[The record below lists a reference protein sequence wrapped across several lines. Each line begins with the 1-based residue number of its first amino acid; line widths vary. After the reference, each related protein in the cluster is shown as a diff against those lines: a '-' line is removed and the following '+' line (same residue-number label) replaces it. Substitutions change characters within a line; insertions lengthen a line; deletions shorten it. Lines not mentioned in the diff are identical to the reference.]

1 MSEDI
6 YTAITFAPVQGFIEK
21 SRKLRDLYGS
31 SFILS
36 YLAQAICEQAEQQ
49 GHRVVSPALTN
60 LTQGTP
66 NQIVIQGDFP
76 QSEARGAFNQHWKS
90 VIHTCRQWIEDH
102 LPDYDYAWQRDWNLW
117 ASHAWEFFWA
127 QGDSISDARKHLN
140 NLKRSRN
147 WTGINWKGE
156 SSTLSGT
163 DAIAWPGLGRN
174 IKPQDRRLSQEDQEI
189 RQFYQDLSQIQ
200 SLGAAFVD
208 ETEQLS
214 IPELTKRLITYRAI
228 ARSLTHQREIQIEIP
243 DNFRDLNRLE
253 AQQAT
258 GWFQGDGDSIGVYLR
273 QLQETGQDEAKALH
287 TFSAAMR
294 SWGNEALAPSLTQG
308 RLIYAGGD
316 DFLGVFYPEPD
327 QNAGKNSSNRPFTAQ
342 TCLNWFYQFPTQ
354 VWQQHQ
360 QQITVSVGFVW
371 AGAGVPQR
379 DVLQHCRETE
389 QSAKRQG
396 RDRLALRVLFNS
408 GNHLEWTCPWRF
420 LQPILEG
427 YRDRSG
433 GRNWSHLYN
442 DLAVLSGR
450 HAFAENPM
458 EVPLA
463 LFGIYFP
470 QQMSILENR
479 DNWFNRED
487 QNGRRLSS
495 GILGDRSR
503 YSDDQAIHQAWTDWI
518 LNLGKVG
525 FHLCSSI

>member
-1 MSEDI
+1 MSERT

-49 GHRVVSPALTN
+49 GHWVISPALTN

-76 QSEARGAFNQHWKS
+76 KIEAKTAFSQHWKS

-102 LPDYDYAWQRDWNLW
+102 LPDYDYSWQRDWNLW

-127 QGDSISDARKHLN
+127 QGNSIGDARKNLN
-140 NLKRSRN
+140 YLKRSRN

-156 SSTLSGT
+156 SSTLSGA

-174 IKPQDRRLSQEDQEI
+174 IKPQDRRISQEDQEI
-189 RQFYQDLSQIQ
+189 RRFYRELSQIQ

-214 IPELTKRLITYRAI
+214 IPELTKRLITYQAV
-228 ARSLTHQREIQIEIP
+228 AQPLTREIP
-243 DNFRDLNRLE
+243 DNFRDLNRLQT
-253 AQQAT
+253 QQAT
-258 GWFQGDGDSIGVYLR
+258 GWFQGDGDSIGAYLR
-273 QLQETGQDEAKALH
+273 RLHNSGQDEAKALN

-294 SWGNEALAPSLTQG
+294 SWGTESLAPSLTQG

-316 DFLGVFYPEPD
+316 DFLGVFYSETLDNTPG
-327 QNAGKNSSNRPFTAQ
+327 AALSARRFTAKA
-342 TCLNWFYQFPTQ
+342 CLDWFYQFPSR
-354 VWQQHQ
+354 VWQQHRQ
-360 QQITVSVGFVW
+360 EITVSVGFVW

-379 DVLQHCRETE
+379 DVLQHCREAE
-389 QSAKRQG
+389 QAAKRHG
-396 RDRLALRVLFNS
+396 RNRLALRVLFNS

-427 YRDRSG
+427 YRDRNG
-433 GRNWSHLYN
+433 GDNWSHLYN
-442 DLAVLSGR
+442 DLAALSSR
-450 HAFAENPM
+450 HAFVDRSI
-458 EVPLA
+458 EVPFA

-487 QNGRRLSS
+487 GKDQQLSS
-495 GILGDRSR
+495 GILGERSR
-503 YSDDQAIHQAWTDWI
+503 YDGEQAIHQAWTDWI
-518 LNLGKVG
+518 RNLGQVG